1 MKKLL
6 VLVISA
12 MLLLSLSASA
22 LAAQNDISIVIDNQK
37 VQFTDDSGQPFLDA
51 NGRTQVP
58 LRVVMEQYGC
68 DVEWDSAE

>member
-22 LAAQNDISIVIDNQK
+22 LAAQNDISIVIDNQNCLLYTSYAHCNLHGLWK
-37 VQFTDDSGQPFLDA
+37 AD
-51 NGRTQVP
+51 
-58 LRVVMEQYGC
+58 M
-68 DVEWDSAE
+68 